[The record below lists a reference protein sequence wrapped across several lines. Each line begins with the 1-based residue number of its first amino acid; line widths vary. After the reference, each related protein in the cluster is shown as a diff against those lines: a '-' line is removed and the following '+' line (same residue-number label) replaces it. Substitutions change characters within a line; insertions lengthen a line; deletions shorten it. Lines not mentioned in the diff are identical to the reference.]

1 MTTHPTTRHL
11 PIKFFNFTNSETYH
25 FFQWLC
31 HTDQVDITA
40 LVKQGMDS
48 VEGDAFYEL
57 GADVSSVARDKL
69 VEILEDLVIDIRTA
83 CWSKHQLHLEQGI
96 GESDALS
103 YSGYATLF
111 GPLLCEA
118 LGHVSLPATAKALL
132 IHNGKWA
139 PDRDPP
145 GQSAAE

>member
-1 MTTHPTTRHL
+1 MSTHPTTRNL

-31 HTDQVDITA
+31 HTDQVAVND
-40 LVKQGMDS
+40 LVKRSMDS
-48 VEGDAFYEL
+48 VEGDAWFEL

-69 VEILEDLVIDIRTA
+69 VEILEDLVVDIRTA
-83 CWSKHQLHLEQGI
+83 CWTKHQLHLEHGI

-103 YSGYATLF
+103 YSGYASLF

-118 LGHVSLPATAKALL
+118 LGQVSLPATAKALL
-132 IHNGKWA
+132 IQSGKWA
-139 PDRDPP
+139 PDRDAP
-145 GQSAAE
+145 GPEEGH